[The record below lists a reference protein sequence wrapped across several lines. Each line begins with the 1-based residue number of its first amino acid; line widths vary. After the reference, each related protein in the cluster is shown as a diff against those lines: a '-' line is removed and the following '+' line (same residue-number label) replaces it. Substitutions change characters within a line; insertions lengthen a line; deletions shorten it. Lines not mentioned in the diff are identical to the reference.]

1 MMSGFVLC
9 FLLLSKQAI
18 LLRPMAPAIF
28 YLRGI
33 SPPEIRLVDMYKGVL
48 PFIALEFICLG
59 LIMAFPDLAL
69 KLPELLFERVAKGTP
84 Y

>member
-1 MMSGFVLC
+1 MWVENPSRITHHHHGLVLRNLC
-9 FLLLSKQAI
+9 QF
-18 LLRPMAPAIF
+18 
-28 YLRGI
+28 LRGI

-69 KLPELLFERVAKGTP
+69 KLPELLFERVARGTP